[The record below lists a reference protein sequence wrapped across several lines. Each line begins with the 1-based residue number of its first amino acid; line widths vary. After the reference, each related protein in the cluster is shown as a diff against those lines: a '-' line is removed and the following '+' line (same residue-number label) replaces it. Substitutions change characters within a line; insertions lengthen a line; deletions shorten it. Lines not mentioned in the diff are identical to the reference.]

1 MDKEKIT
8 RSSGNIFADLDLPN
22 PKELDLKAQVAF
34 LISQMINRQNL
45 SQSAAALKLGIA
57 QPDVSRILRGRLDGY
72 SLERLLT
79 FVQGLGS
86 DVELSFKPA
95 KKNAK
100 GRILTKMSA

>member
-1 MDKEKIT
+1 MKRTVT

-22 PKELDLKAQVAF
+22 PRELDLKAQVAF
-34 LISQMINRQNL
+34 LFGQMINKQNL

-57 QPDVSRILRGRLDGY
+57 QPDVSRILNGRLDGF

-79 FVQGLGS
+79 LVQGLGN
-86 DVELSFKPA
+86 DVEIKVRPA
-95 KKNAK
+95 KNAV